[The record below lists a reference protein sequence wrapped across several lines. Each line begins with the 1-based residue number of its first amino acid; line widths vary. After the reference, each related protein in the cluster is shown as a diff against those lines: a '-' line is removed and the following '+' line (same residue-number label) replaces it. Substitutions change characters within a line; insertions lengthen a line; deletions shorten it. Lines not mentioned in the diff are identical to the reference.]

1 MVVGPWNSEGL
12 RIDAIRRDLA
22 LLFGTNHCWNTETN
36 ETVVR
41 VNQLQ
46 GEVRAMIDSGTKSS
60 SLDAA
65 RWEARREINLR
76 IIIQNTI
83 LMLYVV
89 MVSTLILL
97 AGTGLVTGWVAWFAS
112 LFASFTLGQIWLHS
126 GIRHAQYRMFFM
138 SNLDLVTPVD
148 FLPWESFL
156 KKVRPNAILG
166 AHWYISTKAVF
177 GTSHLAVI
185 VATGIE
191 MGRESLVHPD
201 FWVLCAAGGVSS
213 FILLYLLMHPRLPD
227 LGADLMEERA
237 G

>member
-1 MVVGPWNSEGL
+1 MITPETES
-12 RIDAIRRDLA
+12 DHLA
-22 LLFGTNHCWNTETN
+22 
-36 ETVVR
+36 
-41 VNQLQ
+41 
-46 GEVRAMIDSGTKSS
+46 
-60 SLDAA
+60 AA

-83 LMLYVV
+83 LMVYVV
-89 MVSTLILL
+89 MVVTLILL

-138 SNLDLVTPVD
+138 SNLDPAVAID

-156 KKVRPNAILG
+156 KKVRPDAILG

-185 VATGIE
+185 VASGIE
-191 MGRESLVHPD
+191 MGRKSLVYSD
-201 FWVLCAAGGVSS
+201 FWILCAAGGVSS

-227 LGADLMEERA
+227 LGVDLMKKEIR
-237 G
+237 